1 MVVRLRANYEFG
13 KQTKFLSRGHIVG
26 IHAKRGNLD
35 KLRLIIAPGSHGQ
48 NASMVISD
56 NTDGSEI
63 TTNICILE
71 PGEKKTSNQIIRPFW
86 SVYVLLKICSAEL
99 SQMTVNKYSRLHCHC
114 QMLVIFTL

>member
-63 TTNICILE
+63 RTNICILE
-71 PGEKKTSNQIIRPFW
+71 PGEKKTIKSNHSSFLVCMCPFEDLQRGIIPDD
-86 SVYVLLKICSAEL
+86 SE
-99 SQMTVNKYSRLHCHC
+99 
-114 QMLVIFTL
+114 